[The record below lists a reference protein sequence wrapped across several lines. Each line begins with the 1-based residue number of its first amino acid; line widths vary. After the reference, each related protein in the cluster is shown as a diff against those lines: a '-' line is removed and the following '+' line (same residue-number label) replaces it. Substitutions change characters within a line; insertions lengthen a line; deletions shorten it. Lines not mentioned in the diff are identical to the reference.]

1 MKLLVLTAPGSVAA
15 EAETIGSLFDAGLEI
30 LHFRK
35 PGWPAERL
43 MKVLDMID
51 PDQHPKIMVHAHHEL
66 LNKYQLRGVHLP
78 SCSIA
83 PCGAKPG
90 HSCSRSCHSTQEAEN
105 LAGNYE
111 YLFISPVFDS
121 VSKKG
126 YLSAISIDELRDCTN
141 RSGKR
146 LVALGGITPET
157 LPRLST
163 KVCWGAAVLGSVW
176 QHQAVVERVQAFR
189 ELKAIADR
197 L

>member
-15 EAETIGSLFDAGLEI
+15 EAKTINSLFGAGLEI

-35 PGWPAERL
+35 PGWRAERL
-43 MKVLDMID
+43 MEVLDMVD
-51 PDQHPKIMVHAHHEL
+51 PAHHPKIMVHAHQEL
-66 LNKYQLRGVHLP
+66 LDQYQLRGVHLP
-78 SCSIA
+78 SWSIA
-83 PCGAKPG
+83 PGGAEPG
-90 HSCSRSCHSTQEAEN
+90 HSRSRSCHSTEEAES
-105 LAGNYE
+105 LAGIYE

-126 YLSAISIDELRDCTN
+126 YLSAISIDELRDCSN

-146 LVALGGITPET
+146 LVALGGITSAT

-163 KVCWGAAVLGSVW
+163 KVCWGAAVLGYVW
-176 QHQAVVERVQAFR
+176 QHPEVVERVRAFR

>member
-15 EAETIGSLFDAGLEI
+15 EAEAIDSLFEAGLEI

-43 MKVLDMID
+43 MAVLDKVD
-51 PDQHPKIMVHAHHEL
+51 PAHHPKIMVHGHHEL
-66 LNKYQLRGVHLP
+66 LDDYQLRGVHLP

-83 PCGAKPG
+83 PSGAKPG
-90 HSCSRSCHSTQEAEN
+90 HSRSRSCHSTKEAEN

-126 YLSAISIDELRDCTN
+126 YLSAISVDELRDCTV

-146 LVALGGITPET
+146 LVALGGITSET

-176 QHQAVVERVQAFR
+176 QHQTLVERVQAFR
-189 ELKAIADR
+189 ELKAIADC